1 MINLQKKMQSLSIGR
16 KLDAFTGVR
25 IYVGQNSNGVEVSY
39 FAGDETGYVLEA
51 TNPNGTQE
59 MADNILASLKLRG
72 VRYQPYEADS
82 AMLDPA
88 AEIGDGVT
96 VDGTNSVI
104 LSQKTR
110 HGRLMAADISA
121 PYDEEVDHEFK
132 YEPRSI
138 REFKRESA
146 YTRSRLTIAEDSIEA
161 KVSKEGGNPE
171 SFGWVLTSSA
181 HTWYANDQE
190 VMRVDRDGLEVKGTV
205 IATAGVIGGC
215 QIVDGVLQVD
225 GASIRNLNAD
235 YITAGTLNVDRILAG
250 SIGGADGNGKI
261 AASTLSTYN
270 TNSGINT
277 SLGWGTAYGQAVNG
291 TSGASNFYVNSFHL
305 QSSSFVGMYGGATR
319 LFTAQQI
326 TTSNG
331 QYLVYALKLS

>member
-1 MINLQKKMQSLSIGR
+1 MSNINLAKKMQSLSIGR
-16 KLDAFTGVR
+16 KLDAFTGVL
-25 IYVGQNSNGVEVSY
+25 IYVGQDGEGNDISY

-51 TNPNGTQE
+51 TNPNGTQA

-72 VRYQPYEADS
+72 VRYQPYEANS

-96 VDGTNSVI
+96 VDNTNSVI

-132 YEPRSI
+132 YEPRTV
-138 REFKRESA
+138 REFRRESA

-171 SFGWVLTSSA
+171 SFGWVLTSSV

-190 VMRVDRDGLEVKGTV
+190 VIRFNRDGAYVKGEIV
-205 IATAGVIGGC
+205 ATKGIIGDAEIENGHLK
-215 QIVDGVLQVD
+215 VN
-225 GASIRNLNAD
+225 GANIHDLNAD

-277 SLGWGTAYGQAVNG
+277 NLGYAASYGYASSGTDP
-291 TSGASNFYVNSFHL
+291 ASTYYCRTIYTNYL
-305 QSSSFVGMYGGATR
+305 EMYYGGR
-319 LFTAQQI
+319 YVSIELG
-326 TTSNG
+326 SG
-331 QYLVYALKLS
+331 GEVRWRS